1 MHHEAHSITYSH
13 NNTMLYLKTCT
24 HMPPLTTSVA
34 HRLIGNKAI
43 WCKHVVGF
51 SVTVKAHARTVGYNY
66 NLIMAAE
73 GKEQAHMSHMTN
85 M

>member
-1 MHHEAHSITYSH
+1 MHCEAHTTSLTAITIQCYTLGH
-13 NNTMLYLKTCT
+13 A

-51 SVTVKAHARTVGYNY
+51 SVTVKAHARTVGNDY
-66 NLIMAAE
+66 NLVVAAE
-73 GKEQAHMSHMTN
+73 GQEQAHK
-85 M
+85 